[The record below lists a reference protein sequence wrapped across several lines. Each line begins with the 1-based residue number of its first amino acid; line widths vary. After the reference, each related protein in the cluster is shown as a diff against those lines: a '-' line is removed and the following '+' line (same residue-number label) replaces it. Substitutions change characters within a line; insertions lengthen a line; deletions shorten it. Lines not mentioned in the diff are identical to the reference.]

1 MDGYE
6 GEEERRDSNDD
17 NETRTNNVGRV
28 AIMQDTKLS
37 NDLLSNLWLDIQPNQ
52 FSCQLYT
59 RLFMPY
65 RLQMIVKGKRNK
77 KRGRGLSE

>member
-1 MDGYE
+1 
-6 GEEERRDSNDD
+6 
-17 NETRTNNVGRV
+17 
-28 AIMQDTKLS
+28 MQDTKLS

-65 RLQMIVKGKRNK
+65 RLQMIVKGKRT
-77 KRGRGLSE
+77 KRGGDCQNESEEETRPV